1 MYVEGDVPFATS
13 GCNNGGGNGIFGG
26 DAWAAIILFALIFGW
41 GRNGFGGQGGGYSAD
56 LSGALTRGDLCQDM
70 NFNNL
75 ENAVRGI
82 SQGICD
88 STYALNNTITSGN
101 AALTNAI
108 TQGFYGT
115 QSAIQAQGYESRLA
129 TQSLS
134 AQLASC
140 CCDIQRG
147 QDRLA
152 CQQATDTGAIISAGQ
167 ANTQRILDYLCQEKI
182 SSLQAENSLLTAQ
195 LSQNSQTNT
204 IINALRP
211 TPVPAFPAS
220 NLYGYYGSGCGCQNS
235 CGCNNG
241 YGYGSAF

>member
-1 MYVEGDVPFATS
+1 MGYYEGEIGSLNTGSSS
-13 GCNNGGGNGIFGG
+13 GDSWGSSGGGWWGGII
-26 DAWAAIILFALIFGW
+26 ALIAVAAIF
-41 GRNGFGGQGGGYSAD
+41 GRNGGLFGNNNQGGVTQAD
-56 LSGALTRGDLCQDM
+56 LCTAL
-70 NFNNL
+70 NFNNTDA
-75 ENAVRGI
+75 AVRSLQSGLCDGFYAVNTGLLNGFAGVQQTLC
-82 SQGICD
+82 QGFGGV
-88 STYALNNTITSGN
+88 N
-101 AALTNAI
+101 NAI
-108 TQGFYGT
+108 TT
-115 QSAIQAQGYESRLA
+115 QGYQSQLA
-129 TQSLS
+129 TQGLS

-140 CCDIQRG
+140 CCSLEAAVKDV
-147 QDRLA
+147 A
-152 CQQATDTGAIISAGQ
+152 CQAATNTGAIISAGQ
-167 ANTQRILDYLCQEKI
+167 ANTQRILDYLCNEKI